1 MKDLLIITVTGI
13 LLWWVMMWPD
23 NVKADVI
30 YDDNRLVII
39 VKVFSF

>member
-1 MKDLLIITVTGI
+1 MKDLITITITGT

-23 NVKADVI
+23 NSKADVI
-30 YDDNRLVII
+30 FDDNRLMIS